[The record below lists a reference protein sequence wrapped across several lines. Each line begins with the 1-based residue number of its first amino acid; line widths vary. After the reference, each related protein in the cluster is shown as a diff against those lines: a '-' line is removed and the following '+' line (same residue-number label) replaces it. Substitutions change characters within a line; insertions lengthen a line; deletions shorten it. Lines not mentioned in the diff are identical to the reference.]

1 MYGGVDMK
9 TEKKY
14 TATLMIKLPKDMKE
28 KFEEKANQKYKNL
41 SEYIR
46 DLIRKELE
54 EN

>member
-1 MYGGVDMK
+1 MK
-9 TEKKY
+9 TSKIY
-14 TATLMIKLPKDMKE
+14 DAIIMIKLPKDMKD

>member
-1 MYGGVDMK
+1 MK
-9 TEKKY
+9 TSKIY
-14 TATLMIKLPKDMKE
+14 DAIIMIKLPKDMKE

-41 SEYIR
+41 SEYVR

>member
-1 MYGGVDMK
+1 MK
-9 TEKKY
+9 TEKIY
-14 TATLMIKLPKDMKE
+14 DARLMIKLPKEMKE
-28 KFEEKANQKYKNL
+28 KFEKKANKKYKNL

>member
-1 MYGGVDMK
+1 MK
-9 TEKKY
+9 TSKIY
-14 TATLMIKLPKDMKE
+14 DAIIMIKLPKDMKE

-46 DLIRKELE
+46 DLIRKELD

>member
-1 MYGGVDMK
+1 MK
-9 TEKKY
+9 TSKIY
-14 TATLMIKLPKDMKE
+14 DAIIMIKLPKDMKE